1 MLNKK
6 EEILT
11 NSNDLKD
18 KAEQC
23 SIEIF
28 QCFEKYDIPLDLAR
42 DMLIIMFM
50 SMTEH
55 IEQSK
60 EENKDNN

>member
-6 EEILT
+6 EEILI
-11 NSNDLKD
+11 NSDDLKD
-18 KAEQC
+18 RAKQC
-23 SIEIF
+23 SVEII
-28 QCFEKYDIPLDLAR
+28 QCFEKYDIPLDLAK
-42 DMLIIMFM
+42 DMLVIMFI
-50 SMTEH
+50 SITEH